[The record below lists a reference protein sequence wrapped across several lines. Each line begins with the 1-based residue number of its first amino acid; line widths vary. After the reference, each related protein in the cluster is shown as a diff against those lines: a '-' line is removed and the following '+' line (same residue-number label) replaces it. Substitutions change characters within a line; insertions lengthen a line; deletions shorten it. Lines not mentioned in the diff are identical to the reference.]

1 MALGTP
7 TGNSRRSKS
16 KSVTFTMGQIARAL
30 RCHERSARLYL
41 REVNDNI
48 DCYAQNLSEL
58 VDGQTLVALYK
69 RYENHILGRRL
80 IALLQSA

>member
-1 MALGTP
+1 MALRTSVG
-7 TGNSRRSKS
+7 SSHRSKS
-16 KSVTFTMGQIARAL
+16 NGVKFTVGQIARAL

-58 VDGQTLVALYK
+58 VDGHTLMALCRRHEK
-69 RYENHILGRRL
+69 QILGRRL